1 MDFDQVWDT
10 NTKADNGQSA
20 LGDRKECGGG
30 IVRTE
35 SQRNLTANVWK
46 LLH

>member
-1 MDFDQVWDT
+1 MDLDQVWDT

-30 IVRTE
+30 IFRAE
-35 SQRNLTANVWK
+35 SQRNLTAAVCK